1 MEIATSTP
9 IAKVSDK
16 FKKNLIINLTL
27 TFNPS
32 SISGSQ
38 HCESWYLSKFF
49 PGNQLVDLGD
59 LTSIFSTFP
68 FLIPFFFF
76 PCLAAQL
83 VNDYSKTQINSAK
96 ILWHRIHESFRHCHC
111 LNRLFRCEFFSL
123 SPKKRS
129 IVSNFILIFFSPLCF
144 LISYNIFGL
153 PVKRK

>member
-9 IAKVSDK
+9 IAKVSDN

-27 TFNPS
+27 TFKSS

-76 PCLAAQL
+76 PVLQRNLSMIIRKLRLIPRRFFGIGFTSPSASATVWTACFAA
-83 VNDYSKTQINSAK
+83 S
-96 ILWHRIHESFRHCHC
+96 
-111 LNRLFRCEFFSL
+111 FSL
-123 SPKKRS
+123 YFAPPPKKE
-129 IVSNFILIFFSPLCF
+129 VSCRTSSWFFSPRF
-144 LISYNIFGL
+144 AFWYHIIFWASS
-153 PVKRK
+153 